1 MTVEEYEQF
10 IIGINPDIAYQFTPE
25 FEERL
30 ARDYHE
36 FKVATYMSDL
46 NTHCMGQWFAS
57 NVYYKDVSLEEM
69 EEFQKIHDQF
79 TKIWEIQERIET
91 MEQDFKENSDDC
103 EPSENNH

>member
-1 MTVEEYEQF
+1 MTVEEYEYF
-10 IIGINPDIAYQFTPE
+10 ITNINPEIAYMFTPE
-25 FEERL
+25 VEQRL
-30 ARDYHE
+30 ARDYNN

-46 NTHCMGQWFAS
+46 NTHCMGQWFES

-69 EEFQKIHDQF
+69 KEFIKIHDQF

-103 EPSENNH
+103 EPSENNR